1 MISRDVLEDI
11 IEGYAEDIEKEK
23 VIHRNITDDIE
34 RTLKNEEVTVIKGV
48 RRSGK
53 TFTLFELN
61 KKHGGVYINFEDER
75 LYDFSLEDFERVM
88 DIIKSRQAQHLYL
101 DEVQEVMGW
110 EKFAHR
116 AHRKVKIFV
125 TGSNSKLL
133 ASEFSKTLV
142 GRTKSFS
149 MYPLSYPEFLR
160 FRKLKPER
168 NSLMEYMRLGGF
180 PRIVLTEDLSLSRE
194 YLDRIV
200 YRDILG
206 KEKLM
211 YPEALK
217 TLALYLLSNVG
228 KEFSYRSL
236 KTITKI
242 KHESTIKEYIGLLK
256 EAFLLD
262 VVNRYHPSLK
272 IQESYGKKVYA
283 IDPSFI
289 SLGMRAS
296 EDHGRILENVTY
308 LHLKRRFEDV
318 FIGKNEKEVDFILCD
333 GLKPLKCVN
342 VSYDVTDKATLDREI
357 SSLMHFHESLKVPCE
372 LISMYPASLPDKI
385 RSHLAH
391 KYLMI
396 Y

>member
-1 MISRDVLEDI
+1 MEDI
-11 IEGYAEDIEKEK
+11 VEGYAEDIEKEK
-23 VIHRNITDDIE
+23 VIHRDITDDIE
-34 RTLKNEEVTVIKGV
+34 KTLDNEEVTVIKGV

-88 DIIKSRQAQHLYL
+88 DILKSRKEKHLYL
-101 DEVQEVMGW
+101 DEVQEVDAW

-160 FRKLKPER
+160 FKKLKPER
-168 NSLMEYMRLGGF
+168 NSLMDYMKLGGF
-180 PRIVLTEDLSLSRE
+180 PRIVLTGDLSLSRE
-194 YLDRIV
+194 YLDRIIF
-200 YRDILG
+200 RDILG

-217 TLALYLLSNVG
+217 TLALYLLSNIG

-236 KTITKI
+236 KAITKI

-262 VVNRYHPSLK
+262 VINRYNPSLK
-272 IQESYGKKVYA
+272 VQESYGKKVYA

-289 SLGMRAS
+289 SLGKRTS
-296 EDHGRILENVTY
+296 EDHGRILENVVY

-333 GLKPLKCVN
+333 GLKPLKCVS
-342 VSYDVTDKATLDREI
+342 VSYDATDKGTLDREI
-357 SSLMHFHESLKVPCE
+357 SSLKHYQEKLGIPCE
-372 LISMYPASLPDKI
+372 LISMYPASLPGNIKL
-385 RSHLAH
+385 RLAH
-391 KYLMI
+391 RHLI
-396 Y
+396 N